1 LAFTYTIT
9 GSKDLGGAKLIHGTW
24 DATAVASGTIT
35 WGGTRIPSNQLLP
48 QTIVDA
54 TCISSTSSVTMTA
67 AKVTATGTLALT
79 CVSGDAG
86 YWSVTVL

>member
-9 GSKDLGGAKLIHGTW
+9 GTKDLGGAKLIHGTW
-24 DATAVASGTIT
+24 DATAATSGTIT
-35 WGGTRIPSNQLLP
+35 FGGTRSGNQFPP
-48 QTIVDA
+48 QTLVDA
-54 TCISSTSSVTMTA
+54 TCISSTSSTTMTA
-67 AKVTATGTLALT
+67 VKMTATGTLALT